1 MSLNILTAAHY
12 LCDKSGW
19 TLSNLKLQKLFY
31 FAQMVA
37 LGEFNEK
44 IVRDD
49 FQAWVLGPVNA
60 DLYHEV
66 KIYGSAPVG
75 SLHTGN
81 DAPSGVR
88 RHLLDQTPRSMDAM
102 SVGELILISHWT
114 KGAWAKHYVSGK
126 KQSNSQI
133 GYGRGVSDAQRTP
146 KRARK
151 CLRISVTRPSFLMR
165 FGQKKISPTLWME
178 KIR

>member
-12 LCDKSGW
+12 LCDRSGW
-19 TLSNLKLQKLFY
+19 TLSNLKLQKLLY

-37 LGEFNEK
+37 LGEFNEE

-49 FQAWVLGPVNA
+49 FQAWALGPVNA

-75 SLHTGN
+75 SLPTGN
-81 DAPSGVR
+81 DAPSGIR
-88 RHLLDQTPRSMDAM
+88 RHLLDQTLRSMGAM

-126 KQSNSQI
+126 KNRI
-133 GYGRGVSDAQRTP
+133 IPKSDMAEEYRM
-146 KRARK
+146 RRE
-151 CLRISVTRPSFLMR
+151 LPSE
-165 FGQKKISPTLWME
+165 PE
-178 KIR
+178 NA